1 MLRTI
6 LKPDQNKITLQLPDD
21 LIGKTVEVIAFEV
34 EEMAAKT
41 TNKIK
46 PSEMRGFLS
55 AKEAQKM
62 QEHIQKDRNEWNT

>member
-6 LKPDQNKITLQLPDD
+6 LKPEQNKITLQLPDD

-34 EEMAAKT
+34 EDIEVKN

-55 AKEAQKM
+55 VKDAQKM
-62 QEHIQKDRNEWNT
+62 QERIQKDRNEWNT

>member
-1 MLRTI
+1 MVRTI
-6 LKPDQNKITLQLPDD
+6 LKPEQNKITLQLPDD

-34 EEMAAKT
+34 EDTDVKI

-55 AKEAQKM
+55 ARDAQKM
-62 QEHIQKDRNEWNT
+62 QEHIQKDRDEWNT